1 MEIDLFG
8 DPPTVREIEAERAEL
23 ENSKLLIEQNEAH
36 VAGLYRKLLIKSM
49 IISVILVLVILLYF
63 ILPAGMLGM
72 VNGRAVILI
81 TVSIMLFISLLWIVW
96 RTWIESRST
105 LPGRSHS
112 IQQRQ
117 RLQKRMDA
125 LADIDVKQRLN
136 VVNWSR
142 MDGVLTEYL
151 KKITRLR
158 RHLIGMEYAAIK
170 LHVKKTAS
178 R

>member
-49 IISVILVLVILLYF
+49 IISVILVLVMLLYF
-63 ILPAGMLGM
+63 ILPAGMFGM
-72 VNGRAVILI
+72 VNGRAVILV
-81 TVSIMLFISLLWIVW
+81 TVSIMLLISLLWIVW

-170 LHVKKTAS
+170 LHVKNTAS

>member
-49 IISVILVLVILLYF
+49 IISVILVLVMLLYF
-63 ILPAGMLGM
+63 ILPAGMFGM
-72 VNGRAVILI
+72 VNGRAVILV
-81 TVSIMLFISLLWIVW
+81 TVSIMLLISLLWIVW

>member
-49 IISVILVLVILLYF
+49 IISVILVLVMLLYF
-63 ILPAGMLGM
+63 ILPAGMFGM
-72 VNGRAVILI
+72 VNGRAVILV
-81 TVSIMLFISLLWIVW
+81 TVSIMLLISLFWIVW